1 MQLQFARRNNHKH
14 GNIRPRLLSSCRAHS
29 LSDSAAAHKLISPR
43 TLAPPGYPSFLR
55 QNCDQNMGQVKS
67 KLSRRARDTQQILPI
82 VPNDVRFRVLIIGR
96 ANAGKTSILQRVC
109 DTTDSPEI
117 YRLGPEGERVQVRS
131 HSQWRLRF
139 DDSIIWSGST
149 RRITRGWKRLFLLVT
164 ADHEVSPCSVA
175 CIMSRT
181 KSSLRIMGDMFS
193 TTPVDSRQV
202 VKKS

>member
-1 MQLQFARRNNHKH
+1 
-14 GNIRPRLLSSCRAHS
+14 
-29 LSDSAAAHKLISPR
+29 
-43 TLAPPGYPSFLR
+43 
-55 QNCDQNMGQVKS
+55 MGQVKS

-117 YRLGPEGERVQVRS
+117 YRLGPEGERAQVRS
-131 HSQWRLRF
+131 HSQLRLRF
-139 DDSIIWSGST
+139 DDFIIWSGST

-164 ADHEVSPCSVA
+164 ADHEDSPCSVA

-202 VKKS
+202 VKKSWRRSKSLSVVSRGRGGCRIDCTQYGLFLWAPTVANSQSCFSGTAFRWTIIGQH